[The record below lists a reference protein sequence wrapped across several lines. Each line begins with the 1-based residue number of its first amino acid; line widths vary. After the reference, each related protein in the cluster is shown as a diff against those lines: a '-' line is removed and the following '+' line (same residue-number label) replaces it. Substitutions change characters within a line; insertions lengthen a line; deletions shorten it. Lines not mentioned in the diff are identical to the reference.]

1 MQKKQRGND
10 LKDSLSSSDLGK
22 FNLYRK
28 NRGTKSLNEKVND
41 KNIRTE
47 ISVGGARKVFR
58 FLFLFLFLSKRGSYM
73 RSYTYIEINNF
84 LLQFDFFRNK
94 KIYS

>member
-41 KNIRTE
+41 KNIHTE
-47 ISVGGARKVFR
+47 TSVGRARKVF
-58 FLFLFLFLSKRGSYM
+58 LILILIL
-73 RSYTYIEINNF
+73 I
-84 LLQFDFFRNK
+84 K
-94 KIYS
+94 KWF